1 VAALWS
7 ICKARNISII
17 FEGNLQL
24 FIEYSYNTIR
34 RLNETNLQKFKQTLS
49 TKRSD
54 YMKFVTAKIHNEQFI
69 GLLHGEKIIDL
80 HKAEKDIFELS
91 SFPNTLLQCIALGD
105 KFVQNVKQIVDKI
118 NVEEG
123 SESYLYPLR
132 DVKLLS
138 PIPKPIKNIYC
149 VGKNYR
155 NHVIEMGSE
164 ADVPEHVIL
173 FSKALTSVI
182 GHEDEIDPH
191 LHITNELDYEGEL
204 AVVIGKK
211 GKKINVE
218 DAMDYVFG
226 YTIVND
232 VTARNLQSQ
241 HKQYLLGKSLDT
253 SCPIGP
259 YLVHKSAI
267 ENPYDLTVK
276 TSVNDEIR
284 QNGNTKD
291 MIFSIEHVI
300 STISQGTTLEPGDII
315 ATGTPAGVGQ
325 GFNPPKF
332 LQPGD
337 VVEIEVEGI
346 GVLRNRIMD

>member
-1 VAALWS
+1 
-7 ICKARNISII
+7 
-17 FEGNLQL
+17 
-24 FIEYSYNTIR
+24 
-34 RLNETNLQKFKQTLS
+34 
-49 TKRSD
+49 
-54 YMKFVTAKIHNEQFI
+54 MKLVTATLQNEQFI
-69 GLLHGEKIIDL
+69 GLIHGDKIINL
-80 HKAEKDIFELS
+80 QKAEKDIFEIS
-91 SFPNTLLQCIALGD
+91 SFPTSLLECIPLGD
-105 KFVQNVKQIVDKI
+105 KFIRNVKLIVDKI

-123 SESYLYPLR
+123 AEGYLYPIS

-138 PIPKPIKNIYC
+138 PIPRPTKNIFC

-155 NHVIEMGSE
+155 DHAIEMGSE

-173 FSKALTSVI
+173 FSKTPTTVI

-191 LHITNELDYEGEL
+191 LHITKELDYEGEL

-211 GKKINVE
+211 GKQIKE
-218 DAMDYVFG
+218 EEAMDYVFG
-226 YTIVND
+226 YTILND
-232 VTARNLQSQ
+232 VTARNLQTQ

-267 ENPYDLTVK
+267 DNPYDLKIT
-276 TSVNDEIR
+276 TRVNEEVR
-284 QNGNTKD
+284 QDGQIKD
-291 MIFSIEHVI
+291 MIFTIEQII

-315 ATGTPAGVGQ
+315 ATGTPAGVGN

-337 VVEIEVEGI
+337 VVEVEVEGI
-346 GVLRNRIMD
+346 GILRNRIMG